1 VPKFESAILKLPLP
15 CSEDICTS
23 LMKIIGN
30 NAVLI
35 LIKRRYDDTRIIDE
49 SKTEQF
55 LAKLNQEK
63 FDVLKR

>member
-1 VPKFESAILKLPLP
+1 
-15 CSEDICTS
+15 
-23 LMKIIGN
+23 MKIIGN